1 MIIMLVFDQTNSL
14 LENNSDKTNQ
24 ILSQFQSY
32 KTSLLSKDQGFID
45 LPQNHELVSQIK
57 TFTSTLQDRFSHI
70 VLLGIGGSSLGPKM
84 LVDTLSEN
92 ANIEVTILEN
102 IDPYEINKL
111 SQRLPLSSTL
121 FLVVTKSGGTPETM
135 AQFLYFRERLNMAG
149 LEPQKHMVFTTDPV
163 DGILRS
169 IATKE
174 NYQSFPVPTNVGGR
188 FSVLSSVGLVIASLV
203 GVDIY
208 ELLEGAGNVTSSIH
222 QDEVSACLP
231 YLYAQTQFELY
242 NKGKIISVLMPYS
255 TRLKTLGLWYSQL
268 IAESI
273 GKNPLVGITP
283 VASLGT
289 TDQHSLLQLFKE
301 GPKDKLI
308 TFVEIADHQ
317 TTVEI
322 PSNSYPELAYLNGHS
337 FNNLIQAELNG
348 TETSLKNTDI
358 STVKLTL
365 DSITPYSIGELIM
378 FFELST
384 AFLGEFFE
392 INAFNQP
399 GVEESKILARENLKK
414 MV

>member
-1 MIIMLVFDQTNSL
+1 MLIFDPTNSL
-14 LENNSDKTNQ
+14 LENNSDQTNQ
-24 ILSQFQSY
+24 LLSQFESY
-32 KTSLLSKDQGFID
+32 KSSLLSKNQGFID
-45 LPQNHELVSQIK
+45 LPQNHQLVSQIQ

-70 VLLGIGGSSLGPKM
+70 ILLGIGGSSLGPKM

-111 SQRLPLSSTL
+111 SQRLPLSSIL
-121 FLVVTKSGGTPETM
+121 FLVITKSGGTPETM

-149 LEPQKHMVFTTDPV
+149 LEPQKHMVFITDPV

-169 IATKE
+169 IAVKE

-203 GVDIY
+203 GIDLY
-208 ELLEGAGNVTSSIH
+208 ELLEGAGNIASSIH

-242 NKGKIISVLMPYS
+242 DKGKIISVLMPYS

-268 IAESI
+268 IAESL
-273 GKNPLVGITP
+273 GKNSLVGITP

-322 PSNSYPELAYLNGHS
+322 PPNAYPELAYLNGHS
-337 FNNLIQAELNG
+337 FNNLIQAELKG

-358 STVKLTL
+358 PTVKLTL
-365 DSITPYSIGELIM
+365 NSITPYSIGEIIM